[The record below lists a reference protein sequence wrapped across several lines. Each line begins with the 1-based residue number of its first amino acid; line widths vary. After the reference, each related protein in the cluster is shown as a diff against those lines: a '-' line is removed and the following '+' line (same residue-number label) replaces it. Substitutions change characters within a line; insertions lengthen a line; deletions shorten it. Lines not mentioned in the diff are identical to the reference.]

1 MITDEYVELVNNLI
15 SFKTHNQDQV
25 EIGKCFSYIEEFLKD
40 SRYQCFINSS
50 NGSKSMIISNS
61 DMFKFDCLFCGHIDV
76 VPADDE
82 QFNAKIIGNYLYG
95 RGAIDMKS
103 QVALILLFLKH
114 YNGNKRLGFIIS
126 SDEEIGGFNGTPIL
140 LDRFNVK
147 AKVAIVP
154 DGGYNFKLINS
165 SRGVLQLNIT
175 MKGRSAHSSC
185 EQQGENAILK
195 AVNLYKSIKNE
206 LNKQSKNCQTVNLAS
221 IEVKNPVYNRV
232 PDLVHLLI
240 DIRYS
245 NFSKIDIV
253 YSILNSHPDVSYE
266 IYAKA
271 NPFYMSKD
279 DEMVKKYIKVT
290 GSVLKNKVEIKE
302 CMSASDARFFMK
314 YNIPV
319 IIMNPM
325 GRDMHGKNECVFM
338 PSLDQLYEIYNNFV
352 DML

>member
-1 MITDEYVELVNNLI
+1 MIKHELSDLMSKLI
-15 SFKTHNQDQV
+15 LFKTHNQDQN
-25 EIGKCFSYIEEFLKD
+25 EISKCFTCIKEYLKD
-40 SRYQCFINSS
+40 TKYNCVLNIH
-50 NGSKSMIISNS
+50 NGSQSMLITDN
-61 DMFKFDCLFCGHIDV
+61 KTNEFDCLFCGHIDV

-140 LDRFNVK
+140 LDKFNVK

-165 SRGVLQLNIT
+165 TRGVLQLNIT
-175 MKGRSAHSSC
+175 MKGRSAHSSY

-290 GSVLKNKVEIKE
+290 ELVLKNKVEIKE

-338 PSLDQLYEIYNNFV
+338 PSLEQLYDIYKKFV
-352 DML
+352 DVI